1 MWWDLIPDADC
12 LGLERDHCSVDAA
25 PGGCVMAMF
34 LMVLIGPV
42 EVHVMLINLIM
53 LFNIL

>member
-12 LGLERDHCSVDAA
+12 FGVEGEHGSVDAV
-25 PGGCVMAMF
+25 PGGYVIAMVF
-34 LMVLIGPV
+34 YGFNRPGGG
-42 EVHVMLINLIM
+42 VMLINLIR